1 MLLSWPPAAS
11 REAWSDLRRFTLRPL
26 LASMVAKIDNDH
38 RIAHA
43 ERELIASHLKTRVLD
58 PLVRGEYAH
67 IVYDTRH
74 VEQPIEHHDDD
85 RFTDASS
92 DIESTSGSA
101 NGLVIHQHSEQ
112 ELLEAK
118 AMLLED

>member
-1 MLLSWPPAAS
+1 MQLSRDAIRGAFLSYYHGLLLPLER
-11 REAWSDLRRFTLRPL
+11 RESDLRRFTLRL

-92 DIESTSGSA
+92 DIESD
-101 NGLVIHQHSEQ
+101 EW
-112 ELLEAK
+112 K
-118 AMLLED
+118 R